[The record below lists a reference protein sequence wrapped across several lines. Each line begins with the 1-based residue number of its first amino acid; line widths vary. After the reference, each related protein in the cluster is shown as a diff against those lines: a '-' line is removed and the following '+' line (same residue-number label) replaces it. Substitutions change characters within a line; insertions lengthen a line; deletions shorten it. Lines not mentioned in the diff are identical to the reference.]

1 MTLIMTSQQ
10 WACRAHEFVIGRS
23 PAADCALDYVHG
35 ASRRRRA
42 RSRARAAVV
51 RGIAA
56 VSQSAV
62 RRAMRAR
69 SRGPT
74 VAARAA
80 S

>member
-1 MTLIMTSQQ
+1 MALIMTKQ
-10 WACRAHEFVIGRS
+10 CRVHEYVIRRS
-23 PAADCALDYVHG
+23 PAADCALDNVHG

-42 RSRARAAVV
+42 RSRARVAAV
-51 RGIAA
+51 RGTAA